1 MDDHNVNEPQRRKVL
16 AVILGLVGT
25 ALAGVSVWPVL
36 RYLSPGGD
44 EKNAGKVTIDK
55 SKVPIGDAH
64 MFSFNGRP
72 AVLLQ
77 KAPGEFIA
85 LSAVCTHLGCIVKW
99 VATDQELL
107 CPCHG
112 GRFSAEGAVLG
123 GPPPKSLELYPVS
136 LQDDQILIG

>member
-1 MDDHNVNEPQRRKVL
+1 MSDLNVGEPQRRKFL
-16 AVILGLVGT
+16 AVMLGLVGM
-25 ALAGVSVWPVL
+25 ALAGMSVWPIF
-36 RYLSPGGD
+36 RYLSPGGGAKD
-44 EKNAGKVTIDK
+44 AGKVQISK
-55 SKVPIGDAH
+55 SQVPVGSAH

-77 KAPGEFIA
+77 KKPGEFIA

-99 VATDQELL
+99 VEADQLLL

-112 GRFSAEGAVLG
+112 GRFSSEGTVLG
-123 GPPPKSLELYPVS
+123 GPPPSPLELYPVS